1 MASVTKNADKF
12 YKYRRRIFELI
23 RKIYDTGC
31 YDKTLVDLI
40 IADKKAEQT
49 TVYHFDPRQDVQ
61 SQLEEI
67 RKRTENNAKSASPDF
82 MRYEI
87 FIDKGNFQ
95 APIFKITIFMFSMG
109 SNISISEVKSA
120 LILDKMAQKTY
131 KIDLPEEFQDWL

>member
-31 YDKTLVDLI
+31 YDRTLVDLI

-49 TVYHFDPRQDVQ
+49 TVYHFDPREDVQ

-67 RKRTENNAKSASPDF
+67 RMRTEENAASPRADALRF
-82 MRYEI
+82 EI
-87 FIDKGNFQ
+87 FISKGEIIRNQERLFYF
-95 APIFKITIFMFSMG
+95 FKIQKQQLYSTRKTKRHSRLNFHKNSRNG
-109 SNISISEVKSA
+109 SFIK
-120 LILDKMAQKTY
+120 ILVTD
-131 KIDLPEEFQDWL
+131 

>member
-82 MRYEI
+82 TRYEI
-87 FIDKGNFQ
+87 FIDKGKFLT
-95 APIFKITIFMFSMG
+95 PFFKIIPFLF
-109 SNISISEVKSA
+109 
-120 LILDKMAQKTY
+120 
-131 KIDLPEEFQDWL
+131 